1 MIIDDIT
8 LWGILWY
15 LLGGSALLS
24 IVLKKLRKYI
34 YRSLPDKILYKIHK
48 AFWNWRWH
56 VKWHSGYDTGTSSN
70 YIVSGGWQFYS
81 RITEKDG
88 SYCANWVCGKFVVFS
103 IFLYKHFEEKFWVK
117 ILLRFSLWWKTKLEN
132 KWTHNNS

>member
-34 YRSLPDKILYKIHK
+34 YSSLPDNILYKIHK
-48 AFWNWRWH
+48 AFWNWRWR
-56 VKWHSGYDTGTSSN
+56 VKWYSGYDTGINSN
-70 YIVSGGWQFYS
+70 YIALGGWQFYYH
-81 RITEKDG
+81 ITEKGG
-88 SYCANWVCGKFVVFS
+88 SYCANWICGKFVVSS
-103 IFLYKHFEEKFWVK
+103 IFLYKHFEENTFVK
-117 ILLRFSLWWKTKLEN
+117 GLMRFSIWWKNKLEN